1 MSDNEIAIITE
12 KKPYKRTGRGGKE
25 NFPNARKQPQTPA
38 DKAIVS
44 KMLNEIL
51 VEYRQPKVTSDEE
64 LMQRFDEYFERCINE
79 GRVPVIEEMY
89 LSTGIPSSTL
99 YDWETKRTRGLG
111 NFTSEIIKKAKEII
125 KTFDAKLVIK
135 GEMNFLAYCF
145 RAKNYYGMVDK
156 QEYVVTPNA
165 QITEETVDNLIN
177 TANQLPE

>member
-64 LMQRFDEYFERCINE
+64 LMQRFDEYFE
-79 GRVPVIEEMY
+79 
-89 LSTGIPSSTL
+89 
-99 YDWETKRTRGLG
+99 
-111 NFTSEIIKKAKEII
+111 
-125 KTFDAKLVIK
+125 KT
-135 GEMNFLAYCF
+135 YC
-145 RAKNYYGMVDK
+145 
-156 QEYVVTPNA
+156 
-165 QITEETVDNLIN
+165 
-177 TANQLPE
+177 